1 MKLLIL
7 VLAVMFTVQVTAQ
20 TLPERR
26 VRQVLC
32 VSGQDLTVLTD
43 QFEETPVARGITFD
57 GIAGSLVI
65 FIGPTGSFTVVERT
79 DDDTYCVLAVGVK
92 FESVPADIQKESQ
105 QRQQKGRL

>member
-1 MKLLIL
+1 MKLVIFAL
-7 VLAVMFTVQVTAQ
+7 VVMFTMQATAQ

-26 VRQVLC
+26 VRQILC

-43 QFEETPVARGITFD
+43 QFQETPVARGITFD

-79 DDDTYCVLAVGVK
+79 DNDTYCVLAVGVK
-92 FESVPADIQKESQ
+92 FESVPADIQKDSR
-105 QRQQKGRL
+105 QRQEKRRL